1 MASRRME
8 RAYLCG
14 RADQAMGTSD
24 AIDRA
29 AGQGATPEQIASLAW
44 GEVELAVADLALADP
59 KAAQLAA
66 RMDREQGG
74 PEMEPS

>member
-1 MASRRME
+1 ME

-44 GEVELAVADLALADP
+44 SEVELAVADLALADP
-59 KAAQLAA
+59 KAARMAA
-66 RMDREQGG
+66 QMNERDHGG
-74 PEMEPS
+74 PQMESG